1 MNLDLFSRT
10 LKDEMK
16 ISRDREKIEIEKLFF
31 ANGRYVDRKVTL
43 EQSLS
48 MPCPLAINSLKSD
61 SRLTLPLRSQ
71 EDEEEEGEEKEG
83 KGGKEVSRVALES
96 FTLECNSSFI
106 LHRIALQVLLTR
118 LSKNRATRGRFVLC
132 LVIN

>member
-1 MNLDLFSRT
+1 MK
-10 LKDEMK
+10 KDEIK
-16 ISRDREKIEIEKLFF
+16 FHVGEKNRSILLWPL
-31 ANGRYVDRKVTL
+31 RKVTL

-71 EDEEEEGEEKEG
+71 EDEEEEEKEG
-83 KGGKEVSRVALES
+83 KEGKEVSRVALES